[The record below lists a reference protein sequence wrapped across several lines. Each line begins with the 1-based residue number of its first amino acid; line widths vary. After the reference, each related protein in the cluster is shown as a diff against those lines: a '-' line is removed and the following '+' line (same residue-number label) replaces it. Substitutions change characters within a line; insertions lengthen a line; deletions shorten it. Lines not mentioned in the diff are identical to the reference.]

1 MQARISISRQAR
13 FRRPSTVMA
22 SASMLLALVALP
34 PLDRPAKGATGN
46 PAQGEFEGV
55 RQYQGKDGQEHDIEE
70 PSKKSRSVARNA
82 LKAGKANSKEE
93 QLAVEQL
100 LQYDVHALTWSE
112 NVAKLPDLR
121 TALKKQLTDLGK
133 APLPDLHDEL
143 NQMALKTCGEAAA
156 DDRYPMAVR
165 FNCILMIGE
174 LDAKESSGFPKVVVP
189 LPEARKLLVD
199 VVADDKQPVIL
210 RLAAVVGLRRNILAG
225 ISVDEQNTVAESL
238 LNVIRTP
245 LDPKKDSIVTLWLRL
260 LAIDGV
266 HLLTSKGLKVDQQSI
281 AAALS
286 SMIVDPQIPTRMRC
300 RLAGELAGIEAGQFA
315 PKEVVQDAQALAN
328 LVIAMSAA
336 NPFTKIARQAALERE
351 AAEQAEAAS
360 SRTRRRGAADDE
372 KEEKDD
378 EKDEENDK
386 PALPLTKPMRD
397 VAVHAMLYDLG
408 RVRLGLMGREPG
420 KKGEPPHSATH
431 GLFAAAEPD
440 AQKTINVLVT
450 HIDAMIAELA
460 KLNDKKD
467 VDKET
472 VAEAALAIEDSG
484 RQLAETLLSEQPA
497 APESS
502 EPAPEPEKS
511 VAKPAPSVRRG
522 QPSGN
527 APPRESAVG
536 SP

>member
-1 MQARISISRQAR
+1 
-13 FRRPSTVMA
+13 
-22 SASMLLALVALP
+22 MLLALVALAR
-34 PLDRPAKGATGN
+34 LERPARGATGN
-46 PAQGEFEGV
+46 PAKGEFEGV
-55 RQYQGKDGQEHDIEE
+55 RQYRGKDGQEHDIEE
-70 PSKKSRSVARNA
+70 PSKRSRSVARNA

-121 TALKKQLTDLGK
+121 AALKKQLADLGK
-133 APLPDLHDEL
+133 APLADLHDEL
-143 NQMALKTCGEAAA
+143 NQMALKICGEAAA

-165 FNCILMIGE
+165 LNCILMIGE
-174 LDAKESSGFPKVVVP
+174 LDAKESSVFPRVVVP

-199 VVADDKQPVIL
+199 VVADDKQPVQL
-210 RLAAVVGLRRNILAG
+210 RLAAVRGLRRNILAG
-225 ISVDEQNTVAESL
+225 LSADEQNTVAESL
-238 LNVIRTP
+238 LDVIRAP

-260 LAIDGV
+260 LAIDGM
-266 HLLTSKGLKVDQQSI
+266 HLLTSKGLKADQQAI

-286 SMIVDPQIPTRMRC
+286 SMIADVQIPTWMRC
-300 RLAGELAGIEAGQFA
+300 QAAGELAGIEAGQFA
-315 PKEVVQDAQALAN
+315 PKEVVQDVQALAN
-328 LVIAMSAA
+328 LVVAMSAA

-351 AAEQAEAAS
+351 AAEQAEVAN

-372 KEEKDD
+372 KEEPKDD
-378 EKDEENDK
+378 GKDKEDDE

-408 RVRLGLMGREPG
+408 RVRKGLMGREPG
-420 KKGEPPHSATH
+420 KKGEPPHSTTH
-431 GLFAAAEPD
+431 GLFAAAGAE
-440 AQKTINVLVT
+440 AQKTITVLVT

-467 VDKET
+467 VDKEA
-472 VAEAALAIEDSG
+472 VAEAALAIADSG
-484 RQLAETLLSEQPA
+484 RQLAETLSEQPA

-527 APPRESAVG
+527 APARESAVG